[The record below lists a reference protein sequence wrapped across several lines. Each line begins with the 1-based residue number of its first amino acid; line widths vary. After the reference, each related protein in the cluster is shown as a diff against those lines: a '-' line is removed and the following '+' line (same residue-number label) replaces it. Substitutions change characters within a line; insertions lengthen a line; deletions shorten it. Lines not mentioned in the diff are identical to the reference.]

1 MASITLEQL
10 LAESLEAQRIATET
24 PRWATIA
31 QFGHYMI
38 RRCSC
43 GTEAETF
50 EGFYL
55 YQKLDS
61 KSGRG
66 FRLVATVEADPEQT
80 CESYTTLRNV
90 GYCSECLAEV
100 GLEET
105 DPANWPLLGELGPQ
119 YTPMEP
125 EVESEPEPETTSLNQ
140 SDILAE
146 LESLE
151 GVQVIRIDTP
161 DSVMQIHNTLQDLL
175 GE

>member
-1 MASITLEQL
+1 MASITLEAL
-10 LAESLEAQRIATET
+10 LAESIEAQRIATEI

-43 GTEAETF
+43 GTEVETF
-50 EGFYL
+50 EGFYF

-66 FRLVATVEADPEQT
+66 FRLVATPEADPEQT

-100 GLEET
+100 ELEET
-105 DPANWPLLGELGPQ
+105 DPANWPLLSELGEQ
-119 YTPMEP
+119 YTP
-125 EVESEPEPETTSLNQ
+125 PEPESELDPLDQN
-140 SDILAE
+140 DIFAE
-146 LESLE
+146 LEAIA
-151 GVQVIRIDTP
+151 GITVIPMNSP
-161 DSVMQIHNTLQDLL
+161 DSVMQVHNTLQNLL